1 MMAGNMGAG
10 NAEAI
15 NNQKPLTQHLQGNAL
30 LANGSG

>member
-1 MMAGNMGAG
+1 MAGNIGPG

-30 LANGSG
+30 LANGGG